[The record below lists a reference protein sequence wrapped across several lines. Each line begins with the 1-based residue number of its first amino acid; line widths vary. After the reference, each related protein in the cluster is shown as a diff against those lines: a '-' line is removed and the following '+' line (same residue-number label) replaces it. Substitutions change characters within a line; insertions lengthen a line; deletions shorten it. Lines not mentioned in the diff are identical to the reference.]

1 MTISTSW
8 SISLV
13 ITRFNRREEVGM
25 ETSKNSYFNG
35 LRDYQKRRSI
45 NDVMLLAFAEDMD
58 NWSELR
64 EEQEDHSVKFALR
77 CEATEKVTIALK
89 TASG

>member
-1 MTISTSW
+1 
-8 SISLV
+8 
-13 ITRFNRREEVGM
+13 
-25 ETSKNSYFNG
+25 
-35 LRDYQKRRSI
+35 
-45 NDVMLLAFAEDMD
+45 MLLAFAEDMD